1 MKSFDIV
8 DRSKAPTTT
17 KYTPRKVT
25 IDAHVLAD
33 AAVTLEGLDAELASL
48 AREVPRAR
56 FWGCPIALGVETPGH
71 DIDGRKTGWI
81 KDWSDEASGLMV
93 TFPDEFYK
101 FGPAVSYH
109 DNCALQ

>member
-56 FWGCPIALGVETPGH
+56 FRVAQLRWELKHLATTLTDERQAGSRTGPTRRPG
-71 DIDGRKTGWI
+71 
-81 KDWSDEASGLMV
+81 
-93 TFPDEFYK
+93 
-101 FGPAVSYH
+101 
-109 DNCALQ
+109 